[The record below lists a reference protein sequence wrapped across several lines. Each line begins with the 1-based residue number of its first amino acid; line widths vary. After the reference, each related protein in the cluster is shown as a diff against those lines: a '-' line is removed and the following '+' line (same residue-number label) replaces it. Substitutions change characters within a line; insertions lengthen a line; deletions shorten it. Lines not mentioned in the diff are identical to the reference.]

1 MVGDTAHSRLGV
13 RGRNRRGDRRVVG
26 REEYGRRESG
36 EEVSPTGRRLP
47 GVAFALAITLPVLP
61 VWAHMWND
69 VEVDDPIMPGKTCS
83 VTRLLST
90 GNYIYVAPSKYDLVF
105 WPLVSPEGIWHCAHS
120 GFTAFNDDFDGLSSE
135 ELVRIRAYLR
145 ATHVG
150 TDDPRT
156 RLELLEGT
164 YRLRAKD
171 VHFENRLL
179 RALARWYQ
187 DLGEVEKANGY
198 RRQAF
203 DELTVLLQGEL
214 SELRR
219 LQYLYVAANYA
230 RQFGDPV
237 ASDRYLAQLSVAM
250 EGVSDGVAEQAQ
262 YLSQLAKET
271 VRIQPGGILD
281 PTGP

>member
-1 MVGDTAHSRLGV
+1 MSTAW
-13 RGRNRRGDRRVVG
+13 
-26 REEYGRRESG
+26 
-36 EEVSPTGRRLP
+36 RRLP
-47 GVAFALAITLPVLP
+47 GIAFALAITLPVLP
-61 VWAHMWND
+61 VGAHMWND
-69 VEVDDPIMPGKTCS
+69 VEVDDPVMPGKTCS

-120 GFTAFNDDFDGLSSE
+120 GFTAFVDDFDDLSSE

-145 ATHVG
+145 ANHVG
-150 TDDPRT
+150 IDDPRT

-179 RALARWYQ
+179 RVLARWYQ

-203 DELTVLLQGEL
+203 DRLTVLLQGEL

-262 YLSQLAKET
+262 YLSQLAEET
-271 VRIQPGGILD
+271 ARIQPGGMLD